1 MSIELK
7 DVNYIYGM
15 GSGQEKHALKNINV
29 KIGDGEFI
37 GLVGHTGSG
46 KSTLTQLLNGLE
58 KATSGEIYY
67 NGQNIYDK
75 DFNMR
80 ELRGNVGLVF
90 QYPEHQLFETS
101 VIADVQFGPKNLGLD
116 NLEVELR
123 SYDALKLVGIDE
135 ELIDTSPFALS
146 GGQKR
151 RVAIAG
157 VLAMQPQVLVLD
169 EPMAGLDPA
178 GRDEILSLLKNLH
191 ETKDITIIL
200 VSHSMD
206 DIAEYADRVLVMN
219 HGELILDGE
228 PRKIFEYE
236 EELEKIG
243 LGVPQAAS
251 VIHQLRKAG
260 IQIEKECIT
269 AKETADAIYEEWRN
283 K

>member
-46 KSTLTQLLNGLE
+46 KSTFTQLLNGLE

-191 ETKDITIIL
+191 ETKNITIIL

-236 EELEKIG
+236 DELEKIG

>member
-46 KSTLTQLLNGLE
+46 KSTFTQLLNGLE

>member
-46 KSTLTQLLNGLE
+46 KSTFTQLLNGLE

-67 NGQNIYDK
+67 NGLNIYDK

-191 ETKDITIIL
+191 ETKNITIIL

-236 EELEKIG
+236 DELEKIG

>member
-46 KSTLTQLLNGLE
+46 KSTFTQLLNGLE

-236 EELEKIG
+236 DELEKIG

>member
-236 EELEKIG
+236 DELEKIG